1 MLRGIFGSGGGAAVG
16 GTGTTNTI
24 PRWTGPSTLGDS
36 GFVDD
41 GSTIAA
47 ASRMLAIGTSS
58 TTGARVWIQ
67 NNSSGN
73 TLVLVSPSGAGSAF
87 GQLIEAGTNASD
99 YALNV
104 RQRGTANP
112 LVYVRGDGN
121 VGIGTASPAYKLDV
135 VGAPNAVGAAI
146 STTYGTATTVY
157 SAFRFNNTGL
167 AYGNSEI
174 RNYVDGSTSLGSNLA
189 LFTSQVGTGTLTE
202 RVRVDQSGNL
212 ILNSANTGATIQA
225 AGTSQGLKLQGTGG
239 TNNTDPNVLDF
250 YADGGTA
257 NSGGVAWTPTLKFG
271 GNTTGITY
279 NTQMGRY
286 TRIGNMVFASC
297 YIRLTSKGTA
307 TGAATIDGLPTCVNL
322 AGFYA
327 AGAIG
332 YTAAITSTGTM
343 QINMLANQTQLTIRQ
358 VTAVGVN
365 TAVTDTDFANGSEI
379 IVSISYPVN

>member
-1 MLRGIFGSGGGAAVG
+1 MGAPQYEQAGADIGGS
-16 GTGTTNTI
+16 GTTNTI
-24 PRWTGPSTLGDS
+24 PRWTGASTLGDS
-36 GFVDD
+36 GLIDN
-41 GSTIAA
+41 GTTITSSRRFGVGAA
-47 ASRMLAIGTSS
+47 APSGVQSYSSAADGTYQLALAGTTKGLRFLTSAS
-58 TTGARVWIQ
+58 VAQIDAVD
-67 NNSSGN
+67 N
-73 TLVLVSPSGAGSAF
+73 TLVASYQPLFMNGSTVTLAYGGAAA
-87 GQLIEAGTNASD
+87 LTVNAS
-99 YALNV
+99 
-104 RQRGTANP
+104 
-112 LVYVRGDGN
+112 GN
-121 VGIGTASPAYKLDV
+121 VGIGTASPLSIAG
-135 VGAPNAVGAAI
+135 VGL
-146 STTYGTATTVY
+146 TVY
-157 SAFRFNNTGL
+157 GATNGAFYLQNSSNNSRVVSN
-167 AYGNSEI
+167 GNDVYI
-174 RNYVDGSTSLGSNLA
+174 DAGAG
-189 LFTSQVGTGTLTE
+189 GTGGAVVFRRSSSVTE
-202 RVRVDQSGNL
+202 SARIDSSGNI
-212 ILNSANTGATIQA
+212 ILNSATTNAVIQA
-225 AGTSQGLKLQGTGG
+225 SGTGQGLKLQGTGG
-239 TNNTDPNVLDF
+239 TNNTDPNTLDF